1 VGYSIQN
8 RLQRKGK
15 AVITLDL
22 AFFIQV
28 INFGILV
35 LLLNV
40 MLYKPL
46 RGILEKRRLELK
58 AASERVAAVDQA
70 VQEKVALYEAGLR
83 AAKAEAASRR
93 AELLKEAQSEE
104 SALTE
109 KARNEAAVLL
119 DSVRERIMRESVEA
133 RELLRKQLD
142 ALSNEICE
150 KILGRSL

>member
-1 VGYSIQN
+1 
-8 RLQRKGK
+8 LQRKGK